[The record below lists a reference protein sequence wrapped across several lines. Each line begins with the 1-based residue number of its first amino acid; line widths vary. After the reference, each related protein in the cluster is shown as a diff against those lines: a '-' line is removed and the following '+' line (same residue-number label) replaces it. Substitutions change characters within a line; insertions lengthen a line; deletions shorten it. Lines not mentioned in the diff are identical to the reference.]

1 MDTDLTR
8 RGGVCVEETQ
18 GEDVERNVGS
28 GCGRWQTGSRVE
40 ILWWTTLHALGFI
53 I

>member
-1 MDTDLTR
+1 M
-8 RGGVCVEETQ
+8 EETQ

-40 ILWWTTLHALGFI
+40 LLWWPTLHALGLLFNYAAGVVLDT
-53 I
+53 